1 MTTEKC
7 PICHSDVII
16 EDDVYENDLVSCVN
30 CGADLEIISLV
41 PLELEAIE
49 DDFVNGEESDLE
61 N

>member
-30 CGADLEIISLV
+30 CGADLEIVSLV
-41 PLELEAIE
+41 PLVLEAIDDDMDEEATLE
-49 DDFVNGEESDLE
+49 D
-61 N
+61 